1 MNAPQIQRIIFNRHH
16 VWVKPSIVEEI
27 ARLALQQEQK
37 KPMGNLVEYR
47 DCLGTYAYNA
57 LRRGGFTSIEEV
69 AAATDAQLLKVR
81 QIGHGVLAK
90 IRSIAP

>member
-27 ARLALQQEQK
+27 ARMAIQQERNQ
-37 KPMGNLVEYR
+37 PMGNLVEYR
-47 DCLGTYAYNA
+47 EALGTYAYNA

-69 AAATDAQLLKVR
+69 ATTSDAELLKVR
-81 QIGHGVLAK
+81 QIGANMLAK
-90 IRSIAP
+90 IRSVTP